1 MTGLELYLK
10 TEKTAHNMKIL
21 VRKTPIPALPSIKE
35 LRPIKINRRLPRLR
49 PVKIAKFLLWITLPL
64 IVSVSCRPPSTQE
77 PLSKDKK
84 TKPAPHSPCG
94 KAIAL
99 DQQAKRLSNDG
110 AWLESADHL
119 AHAYLLCPERSRLDI
134 LMKVLNRWA
143 ADAKKKGDLVREITA
158 RQAAFSLKPDN
169 EKERSLTD
177 ALMRAGLLK
186 KDKGIDK
193 NKLDRIDDKTTDR
206 YKEIKEK
213 TDQLEKRRHSEVN
226 RADYFPTISR
236 HRKNTEKL
244 LKKGIDFYSRDF
256 FHDALA
262 LFLKSLSL
270 KKSPTTYLW
279 IGRAYSR
286 IGQRKKSL
294 QAFSKAYLLAVEE
307 DNLTPRVEVVLGHDR
322 EATAVTLSPDG
333 RYVASGGVDSTVR
346 IWDTKTGKQVV
357 ELGGHRGRIQDV
369 SFSPSGRSLVSSDWY
384 GNVKLWH
391 IPQGKL
397 IATLKSKGATVTS
410 LAFGPIGDQLAGTT
424 TDGRVLLWDLW
435 TNKRLGELMERWPS
449 GATLSVAFHPKSNY
463 IAAGSVEMVTLWD
476 SEDKKLIRRF
486 GEYQPTK
493 VHALTFS
500 PDGKTLLSGG
510 EDKMAR
516 LWETT
521 TGKKLMS
528 FGPHKGPVT
537 SAKFGFGGKLVV
549 TAAPNDAVKI
559 WNTKTGALLLKFDK
573 LPGISGQVSI
583 TRDGRTL
590 ATTHKDGTIKLLAVP
605 SGNLMKNLGQARN
618 PVTSV
623 VLGPKGKTF
632 ATSSTHTGTVVWK
645 VKTGAPIFQA
655 TENPPAKPRNAKDES
670 LTFTPNGETLFSL
683 NSSGYLSAQDVSS
696 GKVILNFP
704 HDPARSKHLAISPDG
719 KFLATGSLA
728 AVQLWNPRNG
738 ALVDSIPPGTEDFF
752 ILNAVRFSPDSR
764 LLVSAVSGT
773 ARSSIMVWDVNSQ
786 RQLMDL
792 QGHTNTVTDL
802 AFSPDGSTLASSG
815 LDATVRMWDMKGLSP
830 PRVLRGRPPSNP
842 CISILFGKKGKRL
855 FCGLENGGIQVWD
868 TKRDALLQTWH
879 GHIGSVNSLSVSP
892 DGKLLFSG
900 SNDGTVMIRDLAQN
914 IPPSSLIL
922 LPQNKWLIYTDDGYV
937 DGSINGRNILQW
949 RVGHRSYFHELGWNF
964 RHIPGLLAQIFA
976 GTEYFRLTHLKQL
989 FKKASAGRKQHT
1001 P

>member
-1 MTGLELYLK
+1 
-10 TEKTAHNMKIL
+10 MKFP
-21 VRKTPIPALPSIKE
+21 VRKTPIPALTILKE
-35 LRPIKINRRLPRLR
+35 LKPLKSNQRLPGLR
-49 PVKIAKFLLWITLPL
+49 SVKIPQSLLCITLLL
-64 IVSVSCRPPSTQE
+64 ILSVSCGTPSAQE
-77 PLSKDKK
+77 PLSKHKK
-84 TKPAPHSPCG
+84 TKSEPHSPCG

-99 DQQAKRLSNDG
+99 DQQAKLLSNDA

-119 AHAYLLCPERSRLDI
+119 AKAYLLCPVRSRLDS
-134 LMKVLNRWA
+134 LLQLLNRWA
-143 ADAKKKGDLVREITA
+143 ADAQKKGNLVHEIRA
-158 RQAAFSLKPDN
+158 RQAAFSLKPDD
-169 EKERSLTD
+169 EKERRLTD
-177 ALMRAGLLK
+177 SLLRAGLLK
-186 KDKGIDK
+186 EAIGIDK
-193 NKLDRIDDKTTDR
+193 NKLDRIDDKTTDH
-206 YKEIKEK
+206 YKKNKEK
-213 TDQLEKRRHSEVN
+213 IEQLEKRRHNEIN
-226 RADYFPTISR
+226 RTDYSPTMSR
-236 HRKNTEKL
+236 HPKNTEKL
-244 LKKGIDFYSRDF
+244 LEKGIDFYSRDF

-262 LFLKSLSL
+262 HFLKCLSL

-279 IGRAYSR
+279 IGRIYGR

-294 QAFSKAYLLAVEE
+294 QAFSKAFLLAVEE

-322 EATAVTLSPDG
+322 EATAVTLSPEG
-333 RYVASGGVDSTVR
+333 RYVASGGVDSIVR

-357 ELGGHRGRIQDV
+357 ELSGHRGRIQDL
-369 SFSPSGRSLVSSDWY
+369 SFAPSGRSLVSSDWY

-410 LAFGPIGDQLAGTT
+410 LAFGPMGDQLAGTT

-463 IAAGSVEMVTLWD
+463 IAAGNVEMVTLWD
-476 SEDKKLIRRF
+476 SKAKKLIRRF

-500 PDGKTLLSGG
+500 PNGKSLLSGG

-537 SAKFGFGGKLVV
+537 SAEFGFGGKLVV
-549 TAAPNDAVKI
+549 TAAPNDDVKI

-605 SGNLMKNLGQARN
+605 SGNIMKTLGQARN

-623 VLGPKGKTF
+623 VLGPKGNTF
-632 ATSSTHTGTVVWK
+632 ATSSTHTGTVLWN
-645 VKTGAPIFQA
+645 VKTGAPIFAA
-655 TENPPAKPRNAKDES
+655 TEKRPARARNTKDES
-670 LTFTPNGETLFSL
+670 LTFTPTGETLFSL
-683 NSSGYLSAQDVSS
+683 NSSGYLTAQDVSS
-696 GKVILNFP
+696 GRIILNFP
-704 HDPARSKHLAISPDG
+704 HDPARSEHLAISPDG
-719 KFLATGSLA
+719 RFLATGSLA
-728 AVQLWNPRNG
+728 AVQLWNPKSG
-738 ALVDSIPPGTEDFF
+738 ALINSIPPGTEDFF
-752 ILNAVRFSPDSR
+752 ILNAVTFSPDSR

-773 ARSSIMVWDVNSQ
+773 ERSSIMVWDVNSQ

-792 QGHTNTVTDL
+792 QGHTNTVTAL

-815 LDATVRMWDMKGLSP
+815 LDATVRMWDMKQLSP
-830 PRVLRGRPPSNP
+830 PRLLRGRPPSNP
-842 CISILFGKKGKRL
+842 CISILFGKEGKRL
-855 FCGLENGGIQVWD
+855 YCGLENGGIQVWD

-879 GHIGSVNSLSVSP
+879 GHIGSVNSLSISP
-892 DGKLLFSG
+892 DGKLLLSG
-900 SNDGTVMIRDLAQN
+900 SDDGTVMIRDLAQS

-922 LPQNKWLIYTDDGYV
+922 LPRNKWLIYTDDGYV
-937 DGSINGRNILQW
+937 DGSINGTNILQW
-949 RVGHRSYFHELGWNF
+949 RVGHRSYFHELAWNF
-964 RHIPGLLAQIFA
+964 RHIPGLLARIFA
-976 GTEYFRLTHLKQL
+976 GTEYFRLTHLKHLIQ
-989 FKKASAGRKQHT
+989 KTSAGRKSHT